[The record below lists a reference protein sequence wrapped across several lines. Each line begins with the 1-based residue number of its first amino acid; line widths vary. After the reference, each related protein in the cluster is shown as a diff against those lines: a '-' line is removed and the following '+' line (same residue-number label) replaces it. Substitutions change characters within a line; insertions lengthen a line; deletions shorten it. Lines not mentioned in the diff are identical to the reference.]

1 MMARP
6 PLVTPSPTQ
15 AVDAS
20 TRDHWLDRL
29 EHKRQQRRNKVEQLW
44 HESVT
49 YPILWTRKLFGF
61 LATTPGKMTTL
72 VVALSII
79 ILSSGV
85 ALSTLS
91 ADRRADLDGLV
102 NSTEP
107 VSYLTHKTYTSLS
120 AANTMASVVFVRTG
134 TDVST
139 NRDAYHQAIQ
149 EASTALTQA
158 AVGIDDAADDQ
169 TALINSIAEKLP
181 IYTGLVET
189 AWANNRQGNPVG
201 ASYMAEASGLM
212 RQEILP
218 AAQELYSL
226 TSADVQREQRE
237 LSQPLVWPI
246 LGMLAAL
253 VALIVGQV
261 WLAKTTSRRLNAGFL
276 AATILLVSALF
287 WVGTANTLTWRAA
300 SVAQEQAASPMESL
314 IDARVKAQQT
324 RSTEILAL
332 VLRQSLDASNASFS
346 TTVKGVEEAL
356 DSYANSPLAEHNED
370 TLAWARRCLS
380 EWQYS
385 HNELAGALNAGNY
398 DAALNITLNTTLSNE
413 QTSSFVN
420 LNTAMGKLIDSTR
433 DTMRNYTLRG
443 LKASEFVSHVVL
455 ALSIAAVLAI
465 WLGIR
470 PRLQEFL

>member
-1 MMARP
+1 MARP

-15 AVDAS
+15 AVDPS

-29 EHKRQQRRNKVEQLW
+29 EHKRQQRKSKVELLW
-44 HESVT
+44 HESVN
-49 YPILWTRKLFGF
+49 YPVLWARKLFGF
-61 LATTPGKMTTL
+61 LATTPGKMTSL
-72 VVALSII
+72 VVVLSII
-79 ILSSGV
+79 ILSSGI
-85 ALSTLS
+85 ALSTMS
-91 ADRRADLDGLV
+91 AERRSDLDGLIH
-102 NSTEP
+102 STEP

-120 AANTMASVVFVRTG
+120 AANTMASVVFVHTG

-149 EASTALTQA
+149 DASTALTQA

-169 TALINSIAEKLP
+169 TALINSIAEQLP

-201 ASYMAEASGLM
+201 GSYMAEASDLM

-226 TSADVQREQRE
+226 TSADVRQEQQT
-237 LSQPLVWPI
+237 LSKPLVWPI
-246 LGMLAAL
+246 LGLIAAL
-253 VALIVGQV
+253 CALIIGQV
-261 WLAKTTSRRLNAGFL
+261 WLAQTTSRRLNAGFL
-276 AATILLVSALF
+276 AATILLISALG
-287 WVGTANTLTWRAA
+287 WVATANTLTWRAS
-300 SVAQEQAASPMESL
+300 SVAQEQAASPMELL

-324 RSTEILAL
+324 RSSEVLAL
-332 VLRQSLDASNASFS
+332 VRRQSLDASNASFAS
-346 TTVKGVEEAL
+346 TVKSVEEAL
-356 DSYANSPLAEHNED
+356 DSYAQSPLAAHNED
-370 TLAWARRCLS
+370 TLAWAQRSLN
-380 EWQYS
+380 EWTIS
-385 HNELAGALNAGNY
+385 HDQLATALNGGDY
-398 DAALNITLNTTLSNE
+398 DAALNITLNTTLSDD
-413 QTSSFVN
+413 QISAFVN

-433 DTMRNYTLRG
+433 ATMRDYTLRG
-443 LKASEFVSHVVL
+443 LRASEFVSHVVL